1 VASNVN
7 PTATITVTPANGFTG
22 TVAFTASAVSNT
34 SYLPGFS
41 FSPSS
46 VNITSTAAQTT
57 TLTLTGITADLR
69 APGMPGKQVDA
80 GTMLAQQR
88 ARHMPWY
95 AAGSGIGVASLLL
108 LALPRRRRLGGLLLI
123 ALAVAMIGGAS
134 GCGSGANTTIAATA
148 SDRYAGTYIVTVVGT
163 YTSGSVSTSQTATV
177 TFVIQ

>member
-1 VASNVN
+1 
-7 PTATITVTPANGFTG
+7 
-22 TVAFTASAVSNT
+22 
-34 SYLPGFS
+34 
-41 FSPSS
+41 
-46 VNITSTAAQTT
+46 
-57 TLTLTGITADLR
+57 
-69 APGMPGKQVDA
+69 
-80 GTMLAQQR
+80 MLAQQR